1 MNPLTPNRPMAR
13 EETMEKTGNLP
24 KTFQKMLGQLKKLDD
39 ELGITLR
46 PYGDKKEIWE
56 RGKRKERET
65 LLDQIWQS
73 WPRKTVLNKDIL
85 QMRGNALKNPE
96 VKTVLKK
103 SNIRI
108 EDCALIDLAWDEE
121 YIGKEHD
128 CPAHCSPEDIRNIFV
143 GGGWGNSWRMKYR
156 YEWGGPKD
164 PVKILFEKSNNSR
177 FKIVGVIQMFPR
189 EKKAA

>member
-1 MNPLTPNRPMAR
+1 MKK
-13 EETMEKTGNLP
+13 ENLP

-39 ELGITLR
+39 ELGITIR
-46 PYGDKKEIWE
+46 PYRDKKETWE
-56 RGKRKERET
+56 EGKRKERET
-65 LLDQIWQS
+65 LLDKIWQS

-103 SNIRI
+103 SNTRI

-128 CPAHCSPEDIRNIFV
+128 CPAHCSPEDIRRIFTGEGSV
-143 GGGWGNSWRMKYR
+143 NSWRTKYR

-164 PVKILFEKSNNSR
+164 PVKILFQQSANSR
-177 FKIVGVIQMFPR
+177 FKIVGITQMFGGK